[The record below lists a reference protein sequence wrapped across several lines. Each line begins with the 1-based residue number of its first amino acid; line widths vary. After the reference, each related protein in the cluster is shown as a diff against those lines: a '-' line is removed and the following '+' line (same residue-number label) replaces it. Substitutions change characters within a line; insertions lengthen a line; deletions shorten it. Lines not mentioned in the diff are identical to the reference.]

1 MKKILLVVDCF
12 NGGAGN
18 MAQILFVNFSAKY
31 DVDLLIMD
39 HRNSKP
45 KYSIP
50 EDKIIYFNSEK
61 AKAFKYIWKSTRFIK
76 KLIKEK
82 KYNTVI
88 SFLDNINTVVAF
100 ALFWNKKINLI
111 VSERSNPLVIPPSN
125 KLWSILR
132 KIAYKRANYVSIQ
145 FDEFKH
151 FENSKFINK
160 CVETPNLILPSPS
173 KRIVREDNI
182 VKLISCARF
191 AKIKRFDL
199 LINLFSSIH
208 NHCPNTKLT
217 ICGDGP
223 EKEKIEKLIDELNL
237 SDSVELVGN
246 VKNTYE
252 YLKNSDIYLMTSLQE
267 GFPNALSEG
276 LATGL
281 PAVVFKCHD
290 GIKKLVIDNYNG
302 YCIDEGNIKEYINK
316 CVYLANNKNINNE
329 FGNNSIEVA
338 NKYSPDKVLS
348 IWEKLL

>member
-18 MAQILFVNFSAKY
+18 MAQILFINFSAKY

-88 SFLDNINTVVAF
+88 SFLDNINTVVSF

-132 KIAYKRANYVSIQ
+132 KIAYKRANYVSVQ
-145 FDEFKH
+145 FDEFKY

-160 CVETPNLILPSPS
+160 CVETPNIILPAPY
-173 KRIVREDNI
+173 KREEQDIVTF
-182 VKLISCARF
+182 ISCARF

-199 LINLFSSIH
+199 LIKMFHKIH
-208 NHCPNTKLT
+208 EKNCNTKLV

-223 EKEKIEKLIDELNL
+223 ERQNIEQLIEELQL
-237 SDSVELVGN
+237 KDCVQLVGN
-246 VKNTYE
+246 VKKTYE

-281 PAVVFKCHD
+281 SAVVFKCHN
-290 GIKKLVIDNYNG
+290 GIKKLVIDDYNG
-302 YCIDEGNIKEYINK
+302 YCINEGDEEEFINK
-316 CVYLANNKNINNE
+316 CVYLSQNKALLNAY
-329 FGNNSIEVA
+329 GNNSIEVA
-338 NKYSPDKVLS
+338 ERYSPDKVLS
-348 IWEKLL
+348 IWESLL